1 MSSEFQ
7 NWAQGFGA
15 IKHNQ
20 TTRQRMGDLIELLHG
35 SGRCERTLSIA
46 LFRAAD
52 LLCNQGLWLTA
63 QMGFVKSV
71 HLDGSKLNAED
82 FRSTPEGCNASAMNM
97 VPAYVG
103 YLLANALTGKTRAW
117 LMGQGN
123 CVAAI
128 DAVNVLVRNLEP
140 EQAQRYPLSDL
151 GLSQLCQDF
160 FSYEVSADGSP
171 TAPLGNHDSVFSAGC
186 VGDGA
191 YPGMAELQYVHMPLP
206 GQELVAFL
214 SDVAFEEQRGSDWAP
229 RWWRGEDSGLV
240 IPLMIVSGGRAG
252 QRTTLTHSG
261 GVSWFREH
269 LRLNGFLPVEVDG
282 LDPAAIAWAIIS
294 MGSELQEQHRQIIVG
309 ERNYPVLLPY
319 AIAETASGY
328 QLADLNLGTD
338 LTALG
343 NPALYETI
351 RKTYNTTISHFFVPR
366 GELDSAISTLNNHH
380 RTQRQTEKDH
390 WLRRLRVSLPDAPAI
405 RYVAPGNLSSP
416 MQRIDEWFVQ
426 LAGMNPCHRVR
437 IGNPDEIRNNCL
449 DSTLEM
455 LRHRV
460 TEPAPDDAES
470 LNGVVITALNE
481 EAVVSAV
488 LANKQGLNLVVCHE
502 AFAIKMLGVMRQ
514 EAIFA
519 RHLAASG
526 REVNWL
532 SVPILVS
539 CHTWENGKNGI
550 SRQNPVLSET
560 WLGEMSDVAPVFF
573 PFDSNTAVA
582 LLFQLYQQRGRIAVV
597 VGPRG
602 QVPVVTDQAQA
613 EQAVHNGALLISHD
627 DNPQVQLLALGAFQ
641 LESAQRAAKV
651 LRDNAIPCSVVA
663 ILEPGRFREPRDAME
678 AAFVWTPEQITQ
690 IIPAVTHRVFISHTR
705 AEPISGTLRRL
716 DTGAANSR
724 FMGYRN
730 LGGTLDLFGM
740 LYANGQTWAHIVIEV
755 ADLLGCDA
763 QRWLEPAHFE
773 AATGQGNPAIL
784 R

>member
-7 NWAQGFGA
+7 NWAQGSGA
-15 IKHNQ
+15 IKHQQ
-20 TTRQRMGDLIELLHG
+20 TTRQRIGDLIETLHS
-35 SGRCERTLSIA
+35 SGLCERAQGIA
-46 LFRAAD
+46 LLQAAD

-63 QMGFVKSV
+63 QMGFVKNV
-71 HLDGSKLNAED
+71 HLDGRLLTAED
-82 FRSTPEGCNASAMNM
+82 FRAIPDGCTASAINM

-128 DAVNVLVRNLEP
+128 DAVNVLMRNLEP
-140 EQAQRYPLSDL
+140 EQDQRYPLTDS

-160 FSYEVSADGSP
+160 YSYEVLADGKSA
-171 TAPLGNHDSVFSAGC
+171 APLGNHDSVFSAGC

-191 YPGMAELQYVHMPLP
+191 YPGMAELQFVHMPLP

-229 RWWRGEDSGLV
+229 RWWRGEDSGIV
-240 IPLMIVSGGRAG
+240 IPLMIVNGARAG
-252 QRTTLTHSG
+252 QRTTLSQSG
-261 GVSWFREH
+261 GISWFREH

-282 LDPAAIAWAIIS
+282 LDPAAIAWAIIT
-294 MGSELQEQHRQIIVG
+294 MGSELLEQHRQIIVG
-309 ERNYPVLLPY
+309 ERKYPVLLPY
-319 AIAETASGY
+319 AIAETEPGY
-328 QLADLNLGTD
+328 DLAAIGIGNDLSSI
-338 LTALG
+338 G
-343 NPALYETI
+343 NPALYDSI
-351 RKTYNTTISHFFVPR
+351 RQTYNTAIAHFFVPPA
-366 GELDSAISTLNNHH
+366 ELDLAVDTLSNHNKS
-380 RTQRQTEKDH
+380 RRRTEKDH
-390 WLRRLRVSLPDAPAI
+390 WLRRLRVSLPDTPAI
-405 RYVAPGNLSSP
+405 RYATPGSLSSP
-416 MQRIDEWFVQ
+416 MQQIDEWFVQ

-449 DSTLEM
+449 DNTLEM
-455 LRHRV
+455 LRNRV
-460 TEPAPDDAES
+460 TEPEPSDAES

-539 CHTWENGKNGI
+539 CHTWENGKNGM

-582 LLFQLYQQRGRIAVV
+582 LLNMLYRQRGRIAVV

-602 QVPVVTDQAQA
+602 QVPVVTHQAQV

-627 DNPQVQLLALGAFQ
+627 DQPQVQLLTLGAFQ
-641 LESAQRAAKV
+641 LESAQRAADA
-651 LRDNAIPCSVVA
+651 LRRNAIRCSVVA
-663 ILEPGRFREPRDAME
+663 ILEPGRFREPRDPME

-690 IIPAVTHRVFISHTR
+690 IIPPVSHRVFVSHTR
-705 AEPISGTLRRL
+705 AEPLSGTLRRL
-716 DTGAANSR
+716 DTGASNSR

-740 LYANGQTWAHIVIEV
+740 MYANGQTWAHIVIEV
-755 ADLLGCDA
+755 AHLLGCDA
-763 QRWLEPAHFE
+763 SRWLEPAHFE
-773 AATGQGNPAIL
+773 AAIGRGNPAIL